1 LSAIFSL
8 WLWQNSAVAA
18 IAPSVITYQG
28 KVLVSG
34 SPASSTLSMKFV
46 LYDSLTGGTALYTA
60 SGTLP
65 TTSTISITPSSG
77 IFSVDLGG
85 SGTNTID
92 PTIFQNNSSVYLEV
106 TIGSQTLTPRKQIT
120 AAPYAFNAKYLDGL
134 ATSSFAKLGSNE
146 TVTGTWTFSATT
158 TMVTTTVS
166 GRLGIGTTT
175 PDQALTVV
183 GSISNPVNGN
193 SGITEIATLSTGNDP
208 FAIFVS
214 GRYAYVANSASS
226 TMTIIDISKPTVP
239 VQVATVSV
247 GNSPRSVF
255 VSGRYAYVGNYGHG
269 TISIVDVSNP
279 FSPVV
284 VATQQ
289 DLPGIPSSI
298 FISGR
303 YLYTTLQ
310 GQDILAVVDISDPL
324 TPVLAAAVTVGD
336 YPQSVFVSGRYA
348 YVANRASGTISVVD
362 ISNPLSPVQIATTS
376 VGVWP
381 SSIAVSGRYAYV
393 AHDSD
398 LFISV
403 VDVSNPAIPVQVA
416 TTSVGFVQSS
426 VFVSGRYAYFSTGI
440 TANDLGNLSVVDIL
454 NPLVPVLVA
463 TTPVGKNPQSVFVS
477 GRYAYVANAGP
488 LAGNGGE
495 NTISIID
502 LSGAEFSTLIAHSAE
517 VGQIQSRN
525 DIIAQGIVGA
535 NSLQIGSGGIL
546 SNGPISITA
555 TDTYSYFGGGI
566 TATGTVTTTNLAVI
580 GNATFGGT
588 LSLGNTDITGNLTVS
603 GNATTTGNQ
612 VISGTLNISGT
623 STLVTTT
630 ATALTVTGT
639 STLTNISSTGISNLG
654 TLNVSG
660 STILSGTLNVTG
672 TSTLATTTISKLTIS
687 SQGIIISSSTPVV
700 TSSTLY
706 NVGDTLYW
714 NGNALSTSTGS
725 GLPSSIDGQ
734 ILFSAGSTWT
744 ATSAISIV
752 STTGNV
758 GIGTTNPGT
767 LLTVHNTNIASAT
780 SSTLKQSYLSVDQ
793 MALSQLEG
801 GAYFGRTKIKN
812 NNWVVQVADNF
823 VLSEAPL
830 SMKGSAGSADGEI
843 LAIVLDGNQIG
854 LFSGFDADV
863 QLVASVQNWEDIA
876 MSVDG
881 KIMSAVI
888 DNGGIHR
895 SIDYGATWATSSAL
909 TKNWT
914 GIAMSADGKYQTAV
928 ATGDSVY
935 ISADFGVTWIAK
947 DSSRAWTGVAM
958 SSDGKLQIATV
969 SSTGNIY
976 LSVDYGSTW
985 VAKASANDWDSVVMS
1000 ADGRVVLAGV
1010 NSGNLYLSTN
1020 YGYSWTTTTAP
1031 TGAWSAV
1038 GMDGDGK
1045 YQVAGI
1051 SGGALYI
1058 SGDYGSTWATST
1070 SATSGVWYD
1079 IDVTADGATVVA
1091 TDNVAGYYINQA
1103 DQFSLKNIAIGATT
1117 VASGLALDVTGVGS
1131 FSGNLSVG
1139 GGLTVTGNATSTN
1152 FIATGNVGIGTT
1164 TLTERLNVK
1173 GNINLVGNLN
1183 LATGTIKYSGSNLL
1197 SITGGASSV
1206 ALGVNAGHSA
1216 TGTGNVFVGSGAGQ
1230 NNDSGYNNT
1239 FIGLNAGQTNT
1250 SSAGNTFIGATA
1262 GASNTS
1268 GSSNVF
1274 VGSGAGGLNTTGLGN
1289 SFFGAQVASANTS
1302 GSINSFF
1309 GAYAGIANTE
1319 GGNNSFFGAYAGTAN
1334 ITGNYNVFIGEYAGS
1349 SVTSGYSNTFLG
1361 ARSGYLNIIGA
1372 GNVFL
1377 GNQAGYNE
1385 TGSNKLYIANSNTD
1399 SPLIYGDFSASAL
1412 TINGSLTVSSTNTST
1427 FNSSINIT
1435 SGCFAVGG
1443 NCLSDGTTLNTTV
1456 LNVSSTLTTNSTTI
1470 LVGNNYFNFTGAN
1483 IGGNDY
1489 ASLSI
1494 GNGASSTNGAVAIWG
1509 DTTVGPRFMLVAT
1522 TSAPSAT
1529 VGDSPIFVVDMTSGY
1544 ARVDIGSTGNAK
1556 SGLLRLYDNAG
1567 VNKIYLSASSTDGD
1581 SFVLDNFL
1589 VGANSES
1596 IANTGFVLTNNNSLY
1611 TEGDLGVNGN
1621 IYTDGAIYISG
1632 TSTLAI
1638 TTITA
1643 LTVSG
1648 DVTLS
1653 TSTIFLNNVGSF
1665 TSSTAFIFNVANFS
1679 LSAADRYILSLRS
1692 NNAPVFSVSANGD
1705 VNTVGSLHAF
1715 SATVGA
1721 DGNPGDLA
1729 ERVDIAVDD
1738 IAEAGDVVVVDPN
1751 NIDTYRRSSEAYS
1764 QSVAGVISTAPTI
1777 VVGDG
1782 KTDYTA
1788 VMAMIGRVPV
1798 KISSEN
1804 GAIKRGDLLVSAS
1817 LPGYAMK
1824 YNPEDDNGLK
1834 MVGIVGVALDSF
1846 ADVGGTGK
1854 IMALIRTGWV
1864 NSRGQTINDIK
1875 SDLETLAQ
1883 SQGVNINS
1891 NPSDLTVEPSGGNLV
1906 YSSGNLNLHGGSLL
1920 GVAAISGLNGRWEI
1934 NADGWFITR
1943 VDTTSGQKE
1952 MYGLQSPA
1960 AEFVFSSSSQLMN
1973 GEARVTFDVAA
1984 QEIIDTDAILKVSV
1998 TLTSG
2003 EAMGVYVTD
2012 KNATGFTVK
2021 EVGNGTSNATFDWV
2035 VVVKQKDP
2043 NTPVSAPVSEPIIDT
2058 PVSSGD
2064 SSGSSTTLTTETPLV
2079 IESTTTSTTEPAPA
2093 PVEILTQEPTATV
2106 EPTPE
2111 TTPVPEPA
2119 PVVVEPTPEPA
2130 PAPVEIPSSE
2140 PAP

>member
-1 LSAIFSL
+1 MAIIGLKNLLKLSSRIFVISAIFLSAIFSL

-158 TMVTTTVS
+158 TMVTTTV
-166 GRLGIGTTT
+166 
-175 PDQALTVV
+175 
-183 GSISNPVNGN
+183 NGN

-208 FAIFVS
+208 FVIFVS

-255 VSGRYAYVGNYGHG
+255 VSGRYAYVG
-269 TISIVDVSNP
+269 
-279 FSPVV
+279 
-284 VATQQ
+284 
-289 DLPGIPSSI
+289 
-298 FISGR
+298 
-303 YLYTTLQ
+303 
-310 GQDILAVVDISDPL
+310 
-324 TPVLAAAVTVGD
+324 
-336 YPQSVFVSGRYA
+336 
-348 YVANRASGTISVVD
+348 NRASGTISVVD

-888 DNGGIHR
+888 DNGGGYRFI
-895 SIDYGATWATSSAL
+895 Y
-909 TKNWT
+909 
-914 GIAMSADGKYQTAV
+914 
-928 ATGDSVY
+928 
-935 ISADFGVTWIAK
+935 FG
-947 DSSRAWTGVAM
+947 G
-958 SSDGKLQIATV
+958 
-969 SSTGNIY
+969 
-976 LSVDYGSTW
+976 
-985 VAKASANDWDSVVMS
+985 
-1000 ADGRVVLAGV
+1000 
-1010 NSGNLYLSTN
+1010 
-1020 YGYSWTTTTAP
+1020 P
-1031 TGAWSAV
+1031 
-1038 GMDGDGK
+1038 
-1045 YQVAGI
+1045 
-1051 SGGALYI
+1051 
-1058 SGDYGSTWATST
+1058 
-1070 SATSGVWYD
+1070 
-1079 IDVTADGATVVA
+1079 
-1091 TDNVAGYYINQA
+1091 
-1103 DQFSLKNIAIGATT
+1103 
-1117 VASGLALDVTGVGS
+1117 
-1131 FSGNLSVG
+1131 
-1139 GGLTVTGNATSTN
+1139 
-1152 FIATGNVGIGTT
+1152 
-1164 TLTERLNVK
+1164 
-1173 GNINLVGNLN
+1173 
-1183 LATGTIKYSGSNLL
+1183 
-1197 SITGGASSV
+1197 
-1206 ALGVNAGHSA
+1206 LG
-1216 TGTGNVFVGSGAGQ
+1216 
-1230 NNDSGYNNT
+1230 
-1239 FIGLNAGQTNT
+1239 
-1250 SSAGNTFIGATA
+1250 
-1262 GASNTS
+1262 
-1268 GSSNVF
+1268 
-1274 VGSGAGGLNTTGLGN
+1274 
-1289 SFFGAQVASANTS
+1289 
-1302 GSINSFF
+1302 
-1309 GAYAGIANTE
+1309 
-1319 GGNNSFFGAYAGTAN
+1319 
-1334 ITGNYNVFIGEYAGS
+1334 
-1349 SVTSGYSNTFLG
+1349 
-1361 ARSGYLNIIGA
+1361 
-1372 GNVFL
+1372 
-1377 GNQAGYNE
+1377 
-1385 TGSNKLYIANSNTD
+1385 
-1399 SPLIYGDFSASAL
+1399 
-1412 TINGSLTVSSTNTST
+1412 
-1427 FNSSINIT
+1427 
-1435 SGCFAVGG
+1435 
-1443 NCLSDGTTLNTTV
+1443 
-1456 LNVSSTLTTNSTTI
+1456 
-1470 LVGNNYFNFTGAN
+1470 
-1483 IGGNDY
+1483 
-1489 ASLSI
+1489 
-1494 GNGASSTNGAVAIWG
+1494 
-1509 DTTVGPRFMLVAT
+1509 
-1522 TSAPSAT
+1522 
-1529 VGDSPIFVVDMTSGY
+1529 
-1544 ARVDIGSTGNAK
+1544 
-1556 SGLLRLYDNAG
+1556 
-1567 VNKIYLSASSTDGD
+1567 
-1581 SFVLDNFL
+1581 
-1589 VGANSES
+1589 
-1596 IANTGFVLTNNNSLY
+1596 
-1611 TEGDLGVNGN
+1611 
-1621 IYTDGAIYISG
+1621 
-1632 TSTLAI
+1632 
-1638 TTITA
+1638 
-1643 LTVSG
+1643 
-1648 DVTLS
+1648 
-1653 TSTIFLNNVGSF
+1653 
-1665 TSSTAFIFNVANFS
+1665 
-1679 LSAADRYILSLRS
+1679 
-1692 NNAPVFSVSANGD
+1692 
-1705 VNTVGSLHAF
+1705 
-1715 SATVGA
+1715 
-1721 DGNPGDLA
+1721 
-1729 ERVDIAVDD
+1729 
-1738 IAEAGDVVVVDPN
+1738 
-1751 NIDTYRRSSEAYS
+1751 
-1764 QSVAGVISTAPTI
+1764 
-1777 VVGDG
+1777 
-1782 KTDYTA
+1782 
-1788 VMAMIGRVPV
+1788 
-1798 KISSEN
+1798 
-1804 GAIKRGDLLVSAS
+1804 
-1817 LPGYAMK
+1817 
-1824 YNPEDDNGLK
+1824 
-1834 MVGIVGVALDSF
+1834 
-1846 ADVGGTGK
+1846 
-1854 IMALIRTGWV
+1854 
-1864 NSRGQTINDIK
+1864 
-1875 SDLETLAQ
+1875 
-1883 SQGVNINS
+1883 
-1891 NPSDLTVEPSGGNLV
+1891 
-1906 YSSGNLNLHGGSLL
+1906 
-1920 GVAAISGLNGRWEI
+1920 
-1934 NADGWFITR
+1934 
-1943 VDTTSGQKE
+1943 
-1952 MYGLQSPA
+1952 
-1960 AEFVFSSSSQLMN
+1960 
-1973 GEARVTFDVAA
+1973 
-1984 QEIIDTDAILKVSV
+1984 
-1998 TLTSG
+1998 
-2003 EAMGVYVTD
+2003 
-2012 KNATGFTVK
+2012 
-2021 EVGNGTSNATFDWV
+2021 
-2035 VVVKQKDP
+2035 
-2043 NTPVSAPVSEPIIDT
+2043 
-2058 PVSSGD
+2058 
-2064 SSGSSTTLTTETPLV
+2064 
-2079 IESTTTSTTEPAPA
+2079 
-2093 PVEILTQEPTATV
+2093 
-2106 EPTPE
+2106 
-2111 TTPVPEPA
+2111 
-2119 PVVVEPTPEPA
+2119 
-2130 PAPVEIPSSE
+2130 
-2140 PAP
+2140 